1 MSEPPARPRPT
12 LPPEL
17 DPRGSRHAR
26 QRLREEARARA
37 TYRGGPRGPAGP
49 PPGLGGPRR
58 PAPRRWGRALAWVAT
73 IVSALIFIGSGT
85 GYALFRKYDGNINR
99 LAHVLSLPGHHKPT
113 SSTTAA
119 NFLLVGSDSRA
130 GTGDQYQG
138 TGASYVTGAR
148 SDTVI
153 LLHIPKDG
161 SRATLVSFPRDSWV
175 EIPAWTSPSG
185 HTYAAH
191 MDKLNSAFAE
201 GNLAAGN
208 PALLVA
214 TIEDLSHL
222 RVDHYVQIDFA
233 GFKSMVQA
241 LGGVTI
247 CTPIPLHDKF
257 SGVDL
262 SAGTHTLNGDQ
273 ALAFVRQRHG
283 LPQGDID
290 RIAHQQQFIG
300 AVFRKV
306 FTAGTLL
313 NPFKLN
319 DFLDVATKSVSTDQ
333 NLSINDLRN
342 LALRLRHLDP
352 AHVQFATLPLSDING
367 TRDGQ
372 SVVLLDQAALPGFFR
387 ALDGAAPKPAE
398 SQTAGLTVPPGDI
411 HVIVLNGN
419 GISGLASRTAQ
430 KLADQGFGIAGTG
443 NATHVDRTTV
453 FYGKDSDRAAAQTVA
468 AATGA
473 RVVQDSSVTGSLRL
487 VLGGDFSKV
496 TTVHVG
502 GSAPTSTPGPSPSAG
517 SSTPQTTTAANDPC
531 GKTS

>member
-1 MSEPPARPRPT
+1 VVA
-12 LPPEL
+12 
-17 DPRGSRHAR
+17 
-26 QRLREEARARA
+26 
-37 TYRGGPRGPAGP
+37 GGPRGPGGR
-49 PPGLGGPRR
+49 PPGRGGPHGPRS
-58 PAPRRWGRALAWVAT
+58 APRRWGRALAWIAT

-99 LAHVLSLPGHHKPT
+99 LAHVLSLPGHHKPA
-113 SSTTAA
+113 SSTKAQ

-138 TGASYVTGAR
+138 TGATYVTGAR

-185 HTYAAH
+185 HSYPVH

-201 GNLAAGN
+201 GNLPAGN

-214 TIEDLSHL
+214 TIEDLSNL
-222 RVDHYVQIDFA
+222 RIDHYVQIDFA
-233 GFKSMVQA
+233 GFKNMVQA

-247 CTPIPLHDKF
+247 CTPIPLHDHF
-257 SGVDL
+257 SGIDL

-319 DFLDVATKSVSTDQ
+319 AFLDVATKSVSTDQ

-352 AHVQFATLPLSDING
+352 AHVQFATLPLTDING

-372 SVVLLDQAALPGFFR
+372 SVVLLDQQALPGFFHS
-387 ALDGAAPKPAE
+387 LDAAAPKPAE
-398 SQTAGLTVPPGDI
+398 GQSATLTVPPGDI
-411 HVIVLNGN
+411 QVVVLNGN
-419 GISGLASRTAQ
+419 GTSGLASSTAQ
-430 KLADQGFGIAGTG
+430 KMADQGFGIAGTG

-453 FYGKDSDRAAAQTVA
+453 FYGKDADRAAAQTVA

-487 VLGGDFSKV
+487 VLGSDFSKV

-502 GSAPTSTPGPSPSAG
+502 GPAAGSSTPGPSPSAG